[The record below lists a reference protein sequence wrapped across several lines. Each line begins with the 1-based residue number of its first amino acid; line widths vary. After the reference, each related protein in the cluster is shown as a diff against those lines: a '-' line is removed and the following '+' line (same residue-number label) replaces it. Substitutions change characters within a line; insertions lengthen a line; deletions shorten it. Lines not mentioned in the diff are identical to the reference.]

1 MPNLKEIVL
10 YPPLRHPYCTK
21 KAVPS
26 PHGYGTAQS
35 IIHEKTLFRERV
47 STNSDKAVQ
56 RFLQTSSR
64 GKNKY
69 NYYPLF
75 SLHYFLFEY
84 KGTGKKEKLKIK
96 STKDDVF
103 SMKKP
108 KMCSSRKN
116 ECFKN
121 KAMPPQIKYSFNHL
135 PSSITTE
142 KL

>member
-10 YPPLRHPYCTK
+10 YLPLRHPYCTK

-96 STKDDVF
+96 SAKDDVF

-116 ECFKN
+116 LK
-121 KAMPPQIKYSFNHL
+121 IK
-135 PSSITTE
+135 SSYCYKWNYQPFGLIRPFV
-142 KL
+142 